1 MFDALPVNARN
12 ALLGVKGLA
21 ISPSKSQPLSRASS
35 NEASSIVEIVG
46 DASDD
51 KPERT
56 VDVAGDEN
64 QMTARKT
71 GRAKTTIDPEKVVE
85 KAAKVS
91 FVAL

>member
-1 MFDALPVNARN
+1 M
-12 ALLGVKGLA
+12 
-21 ISPSKSQPLSRASS
+21 
-35 NEASSIVEIVG
+35 G

-64 QMTARKT
+64 QITPRKT
-71 GRAKTTIDPEKVVE
+71 GRARTTIDPEKAVE

-91 FVAL
+91 FITL